1 MSSKTNWA
9 EGVSETLFSTNGG
22 FAMKKHLNT
31 LFVTTQG
38 AYLSKEGETVVVK
51 ADGEIRL
58 RVPVHTIAGIV
69 CFGNVSCSPYLMGF
83 CAENNVAISF
93 LSEHGRFLAK
103 VQGPV
108 SGNVLLRREQYRK
121 ADDQKFSAE
130 VTKFVLT
137 GKIANCRTV
146 LQRALRDHADKIGE
160 QEVRSAVMRL
170 NHLQES
176 LSQEQSLDVL
186 RGIEGDAA
194 HTYFNVF
201 DHLIVAQ
208 KETFRFD
215 ERNRRPPLDNVNCL
229 LSFIY
234 TLLMHDVR
242 SALESVGLDPAVG
255 FLHRDRPGRPG
266 LALDLMEE
274 FRPFIA
280 DRLTLSLINLQQ
292 LQEKGFKK
300 MESGAVVMNDDAR
313 KTVLVAYQERKQ
325 EEITHPFLD
334 EKVMIGMLFHIQALL
349 MARYLRGD
357 MDGYPPF
364 IWK

>member
-1 MSSKTNWA
+1 MS
-9 EGVSETLFSTNGG
+9 
-22 FAMKKHLNT
+22 
-31 LFVTTQG
+31 Q
-38 AYLSKEGETVVVK
+38 
-51 ADGEIRL
+51 
-58 RVPVHTIAGIV
+58 
-69 CFGNVSCSPYLMGF
+69 
-83 CAENNVAISF
+83 
-93 LSEHGRFLAK
+93 
-103 VQGPV
+103 
-108 SGNVLLRREQYRK
+108 
-121 ADDQKFSAE
+121 
-130 VTKFVLT
+130 
-137 GKIANCRTV
+137 
-146 LQRALRDHADKIGE
+146 
-160 QEVRSAVMRL
+160 AVMRL
-170 NHLQES
+170 NRLLEFFN
-176 LSQEQSLDVL
+176 QEQPLDVL

-194 HTYFNVF
+194 HVYFNVF
-201 DHLIVAQ
+201 DHLIVSQ
-208 KETFRFD
+208 KENFRFD

-234 TLLMHDVR
+234 TVLMHDVR

-292 LQEKGFKK
+292 VQDKGFKK
-300 MESGAVVMNDDAR
+300 MESGAVIMNDDTR

>member
-1 MSSKTNWA
+1 
-9 EGVSETLFSTNGG
+9 
-22 FAMKKHLNT
+22 MKKHLNT

-51 ADGEIRL
+51 VEKEIRL
-58 RVPVHTIAGIV
+58 RVPVHTIGGIV
-69 CFGNVSCSPYLMGF
+69 CFGNVSCSPFLMGF
-83 CAENNVAISF
+83 CAENDVGLSF
-93 LSEHGRFLAK
+93 LTEHGRFLAR
-103 VQGPV
+103 VQGAV
-108 SGNVLLRREQYRK
+108 SGNVLLRREQYRR
-121 ADDQKFSAE
+121 ADDLKFSAE
-130 VTKFVLT
+130 VAKFILT
-137 GKIANCRTV
+137 GKITNCRTV
-146 LQRALRDHADKIGE
+146 LQRALRDHASKMEE
-160 QEVRSAVMRL
+160 QEVRQSAMRL
-170 NHLQES
+170 NHMLES
-176 LSQEQSLDVL
+176 LNQEEPLDVL

-194 HTYFNVF
+194 HIYFNVF

-208 KETFRFD
+208 KETFRFN

-234 TLLMHDVR
+234 TILMHDIR

-280 DRLTLSLINLQQ
+280 DRMALSLINLQQ
-292 LQEKGFKK
+292 VQDKGFKK
-300 MESGAVVMNDDAR
+300 MDSGAVLMDDDTR
-313 KTVLVAYQERKQ
+313 KKVLVTYQERKQ